1 MKIIRV
7 IKKTF
12 RLVPFLCLIMIVHG
26 CGSKKIIATKS
37 PADDTDIR
45 ISEIQIKEAKTKK
58 EEKER
63 RKHKGRKRPATQR
76 PYVIKNKK
84 YYPVPSADG
93 YVEKGIASWYGG
105 MFHGRKTANG
115 ETYNMRGDTAA
126 HKTLPMNTMLLVENL
141 VNGKHAV
148 VRINDRGP
156 FVSGRIIDLSY
167 TTAQQ
172 LGIFKN
178 GTEKVRITALGEED
192 VTESAENTATLSTS
206 KRHPKLKRAPRKNKN
221 GTEVILLAAL
231 SKKRPKEPG
240 GKTTAHPAL
249 ESEPELESKQK
260 QKQKKLIAQD
270 FDKGN
275 FYIQVGAFEQRK
287 EARKLARSFADKGR
301 DVIIQQFPAAGIRLF
316 RVMIFSGTS
325 LKAAK
330 TDKEK
335 LEGKGFSN
343 ALVIA
348 RDKKPKI
355 TKELTENRAEE
366 NKSVTVQAPPQA
378 TGG

>member
-1 MKIIRV
+1 
-7 IKKTF
+7 
-12 RLVPFLCLIMIVHG
+12 MIVHG
-26 CGSKKIIATKS
+26 CGSKKTVDTEL
-37 PADDTDIR
+37 PAETDIR
-45 ISEIQIKEAKTKK
+45 INEIQIKEAKTKK

-93 YVEKGIASWYGG
+93 YVEKGVASWYGG

-126 HKTLPMNTMLLVENL
+126 HKTLPMNTILLVENL
-141 VNGKHAV
+141 VNGKNAV

-178 GTEKVRITALGEED
+178 GTEMVRITAWGEED
-192 VTESAENTATLSTS
+192 VRESADNTPDRTATLAES
-206 KRHPKLKRAPRKNKN
+206 KRQPKLKQAPKKNKN
-221 GTEVILLAAL
+221 ETEVIQL
-231 SKKRPKEPG
+231 E
-240 GKTTAHPAL
+240 L

-260 QKQKKLIAQD
+260 RKKLIAQD

-275 FYIQVGAFEQRK
+275 FYIQVGAFEHK
-287 EARKLARSFADKGR
+287 KAARTLARTFADKGR
-301 DVIIQQFPAAGIRLF
+301 DIIIQQFPAAGIRLF
-316 RVMIFSGTS
+316 RVMVFSGTS

-330 TDKEK
+330 MHKEK
-335 LEGKGFSN
+335 LEGEGFSN

-366 NKSVTVQAPPQA
+366 SKSVPVLAPPQA